1 MKYLQDYMEKKQ
13 TDLFKKTGSFF
24 AFSIKQFNEQKKEG
38 MKYINMGRGML
49 TEQGNEKELIEGL
62 DKIYQKAIKQDL
74 KENGKDKIILRE
86 LLNHE
91 AFYVH
96 CIEDTVRKLADYEGR
111 SEADISKVY
120 SKNVAK
126 YVD

>member
-1 MKYLQDYMEKKQ
+1 MKYLQDYMEDKQ

-38 MKYINMGRGML
+38 IKYINMGRGLL
-49 TEQGNEKELIEGL
+49 TEQGNVKAVIDGL
-62 DKIYQKAIKQDL
+62 DKIYRDSIAQDIKD
-74 KENGKDKIILRE
+74 NGRDKIILRE

-96 CIEDTVRKLADYEGR
+96 CIEDTVRKLADYEGI